1 LRRCLADVRLWAFRC
16 NSTASSSSLKTWCIQ
31 FEPP

>member
-1 LRRCLADVRLWAFRC
+1 VRLWAFRC
-16 NSTASSSSLKTWCIQ
+16 NSTVSSSSLKTWCIQ